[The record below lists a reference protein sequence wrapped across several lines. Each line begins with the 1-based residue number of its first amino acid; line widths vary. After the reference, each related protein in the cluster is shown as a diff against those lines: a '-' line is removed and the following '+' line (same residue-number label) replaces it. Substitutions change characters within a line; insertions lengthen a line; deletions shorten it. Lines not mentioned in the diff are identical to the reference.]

1 MSGHR
6 STKYQSK
13 MVKLAERRAIR
24 AVSQEYRELAELT
37 GQPMAQKINPQIVR
51 KAVR

>member
-1 MSGHR
+1 MSDHR
-6 STKYQSK
+6 SRKYQSK

-37 GQPMAQKINPQIVR
+37 GQPVAQKINPLVVR
-51 KAVR
+51 KNIR